1 MSEFIRRVSFDRA
14 TRSAA
19 RRSAFDGQ
27 SSRRTGGER
36 ERGRERE
43 RGVKLEERADVVVAA
58 AYCKTII
65 LVVEFERASE
75 RDADAR
81 ESN

>member
-1 MSEFIRRVSFDRA
+1 V
-14 TRSAA
+14 
-19 RRSAFDGQ
+19 
-27 SSRRTGGER
+27 
-36 ERGRERE
+36 RE